1 MRLFLRF
8 LFELAL
14 VLFLVDPAN
23 AQALK
28 VGFYKNSCPYAE
40 TIVRKTVASYFSQD
54 PTVSGPLLRL
64 HFHDCFVRGCDG
76 SVLLNSTKTNLAEKD
91 AMPNQSLD
99 GLYVIDAAKEA
110 LEKACPGIVSCADI
124 VALAARDAV
133 SLVPLKLFF
142 CSRIACFHVLGLV
155 ILTEIVLALVQATR
169 SVGKGSWMASS
180 NLWEVPT
187 GRRDGLVSMASEAL
201 ANLPSPYAEIT
212 QLKASFA
219 AKGLS
224 AKDLAILSGIECVR
238 KGSSWMVNKIRF
250 LFFFFLSGAHAIG
263 NSHCY
268 SFERRLYNFTGKGD
282 ADPTLDPNYA
292 IKLRSQCKPGD
303 ETTTVEIVPGS
314 STTFD
319 TKYYKLVVRRRGL
332 FHSDEA
338 LLRDKETRDYV
349 YSRLDSPNSSF
360 FFDFG
365 VSMVKMGQI
374 GVLTGKA
381 GEIRKQCALVN
392 S

>member
-1 MRLFLRF
+1 MRLFLRS
-8 LFELAL
+8 LFELAS
-14 VLFLVDPAN
+14 VLFLLDSAN

-40 TIVRKTVASYFSQD
+40 AIVRKAVAGYFSQD

-99 GLYVIDAAKEA
+99 GFYVIDAAKEA

-133 SLVPLKLFF
+133 SL
-142 CSRIACFHVLGLV
+142 
-155 ILTEIVLALVQATR
+155 ATR
-169 SVGKGSWMASS
+169 SVGKGSWMASN

-187 GRRDGLVSMASEAL
+187 GRRDGLVSVASEAL

-224 AKDLAILSGIECVR
+224 AKDLAILSG
-238 KGSSWMVNKIRF
+238 
-250 LFFFFLSGAHAIG
+250 AHTIG

-282 ADPTLDPNYA
+282 TDPTLDPKYA

-303 ETTTVEIVPGS
+303 ETTTVEMVPGS

-319 TKYYKLVVRRRGL
+319 TTYYKLVVRRRGL

-338 LLRDKETRDYV
+338 LLQDKETRDYV
-349 YSRLDSPNSSF
+349 YSRLDSPKSSF